1 MRKFTH
7 LLIALLLT
15 MVGYAQGSETFENAQ
30 LPGTYSDG
38 SFVGDS
44 GLTFTYGHSRNEGD
58 YPITDE
64 GVMLRRASDSYLEWT
79 VPNGVGD
86 LNFQYRKAFTNAAPR
101 QLEVIVNDIQFAV
114 TDVFGDG
121 SGEQTDVY
129 TFSESID
136 LNGQVKIKIK
146 NVGSA
151 STNKQA
157 VIDNVSWTAM
167 GNDPTLAI
175 TSPTVGAELSP
186 LETPTIEFNVANFDI
201 STNATAGDGD
211 GYIQYQ
217 VDQDAFVDYFST
229 DPIVL
234 NNLPAGSHDV
244 TLQLVDNNG
253 DALSPGVNS
262 TVNFTVNEI
271 TDVNNIGALRTS
283 DLDAYYTL
291 TEEVILTYQQ
301 NFRGQKYIQDAT
313 GAILIDDND
322 GVLTKA
328 YNQYDGITE
337 ISGRLQ
343 EHNGIKQFVPI
354 VDADVATSSNN
365 AINIVVLSIND
376 YMANPGAY
384 ESQVITFENVTF
396 LDADGTETF
405 DTGENYDITDGVDT
419 SIMRTN
425 FFDADYI
432 GSIIPGGIQP
442 AISGIASH
450 FQGNGQIFPRDMND
464 LTGAAPSLCEA
475 VTNINVT
482 NIDETT
488 ATIGW
493 DAATSASD
501 GYIIDV
507 FEEGANPNVDTPI
520 FSDTVGA
527 GVTTVQAT
535 GLTPGTDFDVY
546 VTSDCGGGDTA
557 TSTAVTFT
565 TDSTSSAIVD
575 READNTTGLISTKG
589 NDNTGVYAAD
599 YFELTA
605 SVDLGDI
612 RFYGFPSEGP
622 DFLPT
627 LTGFNVIIFEH
638 SGTTPD
644 GDPETLGSGFIE
656 LTDIA
661 PADFDYVGGVFT
673 INATQANGGQTVT
686 LPAGEYWIAAYPSV
700 STAPTGDGRWNWLG
714 SLATP
719 TYESVLIDPS
729 DLFGAGA
736 TSWTSIATL
745 IAEPFPS
752 LAWTMTEDGDVL
764 PPVTCEVTISS
775 TVEPITKV
783 VFAGIDNSSS
793 ASSTDPVEDFTHIEG
808 EVEQGESYTIEL
820 EGYTGGNF
828 DSYFTVW
835 IDWNQDGVWDSSP
848 SSEEMYEIGFITN
861 STGIDGIQATG
872 TINVPQ
878 NATLG
883 SATMRIIKNY
893 NTSPTD
899 PCGTYGWGQAEDY
912 TIVVIEPTPLCE
924 VVTNINV
931 TSISETTA
939 IIGWGAATG
948 ASDGYIIDVFE
959 EGANPN
965 VDTPIFNDTVAAGVT
980 TVQATGLT
988 PGTDYD
994 VYVTSDCGGG
1004 DTATSTA
1011 VTFTTEALD
1020 CDAVTGISV
1029 TAITQTT
1036 ATVSWTA
1043 SATATDG
1050 YEVNVYQAGTTTNAV
1065 FTDTLAAG
1073 VTSASITGL
1082 SVNTAYDVYVTS
1094 DCGNGKIATTSAY
1107 AFTTE
1112 SCDTVTNINVTPI
1125 TQTTATVTW
1134 TASATASDG
1143 YEVNVYDA
1151 GTTNLVIIETAT
1163 ATETSVDLTG
1173 LDIATSYDVV
1183 VTSDCGEVTMDSDAF
1198 TFTTESCDAVT
1209 NIDVTSITQTTATVT
1224 WIASATASDGY
1235 EVNVY
1240 EAGTTTLVTTE
1251 TATATET
1258 SVDLT
1263 GLEADTSYD
1272 VVVTS
1277 DCGEVTMDSDAFTF
1291 TTESSDAVTD
1301 IDVTTITHTTTT
1313 VTCAASATGT
1323 ADYEVNVYEA
1333 GTTDLVTTET
1343 ATATETSVDLTGLEA
1358 DTSYD
1363 VVVTSDCGEVTMDS
1377 DAFTF
1382 TTEAIVCDAV
1392 TDVEVTD
1399 VTAETATVSWT
1410 ASATAVDGYTV
1421 DVYEADADVSTD
1433 TPVFT
1438 ETVTADV
1445 TTAEIRGLTHLTE
1458 YDVYVTS
1465 NCGEGE
1471 TATSDAVTFTT
1482 EDIASIGDFDFGS
1495 LEVFPN
1501 PVSTD
1506 LYLSATKVIEEVQVY
1521 NVLGQLVMTQKFND
1535 VEITLD
1541 VSSLS
1546 TATYLL
1552 KVKVDGVVGTVR
1564 FVKK

>member
-1 MRKFTH
+1 
-7 LLIALLLT
+7 
-15 MVGYAQGSETFENAQ
+15 
-30 LPGTYSDG
+30 
-38 SFVGDS
+38 
-44 GLTFTYGHSRNEGD
+44 
-58 YPITDE
+58 
-64 GVMLRRASDSYLEWT
+64 
-79 VPNGVGD
+79 
-86 LNFQYRKAFTNAAPR
+86 
-101 QLEVIVNDIQFAV
+101 
-114 TDVFGDG
+114 
-121 SGEQTDVY
+121 
-129 TFSESID
+129 
-136 LNGQVKIKIK
+136 
-146 NVGSA
+146 
-151 STNKQA
+151 
-157 VIDNVSWTAM
+157 M

-627 LTGFNVIIFEH
+627 LTGFNVVIFEH

-644 GDPETLGSGFIE
+644 GDSETTGSGFIE

-661 PADFDYVGGVFT
+661 SADFDYVDGVFT

-686 LPAGEYWIAAYPSV
+686 LPAGEYWISAYPSV

-924 VVTNINV
+924 AVTNINV

-948 ASDGYIIDVFE
+948 ASDGYISDVFE

-1291 TTESSDAVTD
+1291 TTESCDAVTD
-1301 IDVTTITHTTTT
+1301 IDVTAITQTTAT
-1313 VTCAASATGT
+1313 VTWAASATASDG
-1323 ADYEVNVYEA
+1323 YEVNVYEA
-1333 GTTDLVTTET
+1333 GTTALVTTET

-1421 DVYEADADVSTD
+1421 DVYEADANVSND

-1438 ETVTADV
+1438 ETVAADV
-1445 TTAEIRGLTHLTE
+1445 TTVEVTGLTHLTE
-1458 YDVYVTS
+1458 YNVYVTS
-1465 NCGEGE
+1465 DCGEGE
-1471 TATSDAVTFTT
+1471 TATSDVITFTT

-1506 LYLSATKVIEEVQVY
+1506 LYLSAAKVIEEVQVY

-1535 VEITLD
+1535 AEITLD

>member
-1 MRKFTH
+1 
-7 LLIALLLT
+7 
-15 MVGYAQGSETFENAQ
+15 
-30 LPGTYSDG
+30 
-38 SFVGDS
+38 
-44 GLTFTYGHSRNEGD
+44 
-58 YPITDE
+58 
-64 GVMLRRASDSYLEWT
+64 
-79 VPNGVGD
+79 
-86 LNFQYRKAFTNAAPR
+86 
-101 QLEVIVNDIQFAV
+101 
-114 TDVFGDG
+114 
-121 SGEQTDVY
+121 
-129 TFSESID
+129 
-136 LNGQVKIKIK
+136 
-146 NVGSA
+146 
-151 STNKQA
+151 
-157 VIDNVSWTAM
+157 M

-557 TSTAVTFT
+557 TSTAVTCT

-627 LTGFNVIIFEH
+627 LTGFNVVIFEH

-644 GDPETLGSGFIE
+644 GDPETTGSGFIE

-661 PADFDYVGGVFT
+661 SADFDYVDGVFT

-686 LPAGEYWIAAYPSV
+686 LPAGEYWISAYPSV

-924 VVTNINV
+924 AVTNINV

-1209 NIDVTSITQTTATVT
+1209 NIDVTSVTQTTATVT

-1291 TTESSDAVTD
+1291 TTESCDAVTD
-1301 IDVTTITHTTTT
+1301 IDVTAITQTTAT
-1313 VTCAASATGT
+1313 VTWAASATASDG
-1323 ADYEVNVYEA
+1323 YEVNVYEA

>member
-1 MRKFTH
+1 
-7 LLIALLLT
+7 
-15 MVGYAQGSETFENAQ
+15 
-30 LPGTYSDG
+30 
-38 SFVGDS
+38 
-44 GLTFTYGHSRNEGD
+44 
-58 YPITDE
+58 
-64 GVMLRRASDSYLEWT
+64 
-79 VPNGVGD
+79 
-86 LNFQYRKAFTNAAPR
+86 
-101 QLEVIVNDIQFAV
+101 
-114 TDVFGDG
+114 
-121 SGEQTDVY
+121 
-129 TFSESID
+129 
-136 LNGQVKIKIK
+136 
-146 NVGSA
+146 
-151 STNKQA
+151 
-157 VIDNVSWTAM
+157 
-167 GNDPTLAI
+167 
-175 TSPTVGAELSP
+175 
-186 LETPTIEFNVANFDI
+186 
-201 STNATAGDGD
+201 
-211 GYIQYQ
+211 
-217 VDQDAFVDYFST
+217 
-229 DPIVL
+229 
-234 NNLPAGSHDV
+234 
-244 TLQLVDNNG
+244 
-253 DALSPGVNS
+253 
-262 TVNFTVNEI
+262 
-271 TDVNNIGALRTS
+271 
-283 DLDAYYTL
+283 
-291 TEEVILTYQQ
+291 
-301 NFRGQKYIQDAT
+301 
-313 GAILIDDND
+313 
-322 GVLTKA
+322 
-328 YNQYDGITE
+328 
-337 ISGRLQ
+337 
-343 EHNGIKQFVPI
+343 
-354 VDADVATSSNN
+354 
-365 AINIVVLSIND
+365 
-376 YMANPGAY
+376 
-384 ESQVITFENVTF
+384 
-396 LDADGTETF
+396 
-405 DTGENYDITDGVDT
+405 
-419 SIMRTN
+419 
-425 FFDADYI
+425 
-432 GSIIPGGIQP
+432 
-442 AISGIASH
+442 
-450 FQGNGQIFPRDMND
+450 
-464 LTGAAPSLCEA
+464 
-475 VTNINVT
+475 
-482 NIDETT
+482 
-488 ATIGW
+488 
-493 DAATSASD
+493 
-501 GYIIDV
+501 
-507 FEEGANPNVDTPI
+507 
-520 FSDTVGA
+520 
-527 GVTTVQAT
+527 
-535 GLTPGTDFDVY
+535 
-546 VTSDCGGGDTA
+546 
-557 TSTAVTFT
+557 
-565 TDSTSSAIVD
+565 
-575 READNTTGLISTKG
+575 
-589 NDNTGVYAAD
+589 
-599 YFELTA
+599 
-605 SVDLGDI
+605 
-612 RFYGFPSEGP
+612 
-622 DFLPT
+622 
-627 LTGFNVIIFEH
+627 
-638 SGTTPD
+638 
-644 GDPETLGSGFIE
+644 
-656 LTDIA
+656 
-661 PADFDYVGGVFT
+661 
-673 INATQANGGQTVT
+673 
-686 LPAGEYWIAAYPSV
+686 
-700 STAPTGDGRWNWLG
+700 
-714 SLATP
+714 
-719 TYESVLIDPS
+719 
-729 DLFGAGA
+729 
-736 TSWTSIATL
+736 
-745 IAEPFPS
+745 
-752 LAWTMTEDGDVL
+752 MTEDGDVL

-793 ASSTDPVEDFTHIEG
+793 ASSTDRVEDFTHIEG

-924 VVTNINV
+924 AVTNINV

-959 EGANPN
+959 EGATPN

-1082 SVNTAYDVYVTS
+1082 SVNTAYDGYVTS

-1125 TQTTATVTW
+1125 TETTATVTW

-1291 TTESSDAVTD
+1291 TTESCDAVTD
-1301 IDVTTITHTTTT
+1301 IDVTAIPQAIAT
-1313 VTCAASATGT
+1313 VTWFASATASDG
-1323 ADYEVNVYEA
+1323 YEVNVYEA

-1399 VTAETATVSWT
+1399 VRS
-1410 ASATAVDGYTV
+1410 
-1421 DVYEADADVSTD
+1421 
-1433 TPVFT
+1433 
-1438 ETVTADV
+1438 
-1445 TTAEIRGLTHLTE
+1445 
-1458 YDVYVTS
+1458 
-1465 NCGEGE
+1465 
-1471 TATSDAVTFTT
+1471 
-1482 EDIASIGDFDFGS
+1482 
-1495 LEVFPN
+1495 
-1501 PVSTD
+1501 
-1506 LYLSATKVIEEVQVY
+1506 EE
-1521 NVLGQLVMTQKFND
+1521 
-1535 VEITLD
+1535 
-1541 VSSLS
+1541 
-1546 TATYLL
+1546 
-1552 KVKVDGVVGTVR
+1552 R
-1564 FVKK
+1564 

>member
-1 MRKFTH
+1 
-7 LLIALLLT
+7 
-15 MVGYAQGSETFENAQ
+15 
-30 LPGTYSDG
+30 
-38 SFVGDS
+38 
-44 GLTFTYGHSRNEGD
+44 
-58 YPITDE
+58 
-64 GVMLRRASDSYLEWT
+64 
-79 VPNGVGD
+79 
-86 LNFQYRKAFTNAAPR
+86 
-101 QLEVIVNDIQFAV
+101 
-114 TDVFGDG
+114 
-121 SGEQTDVY
+121 
-129 TFSESID
+129 
-136 LNGQVKIKIK
+136 
-146 NVGSA
+146 
-151 STNKQA
+151 
-157 VIDNVSWTAM
+157 
-167 GNDPTLAI
+167 
-175 TSPTVGAELSP
+175 
-186 LETPTIEFNVANFDI
+186 
-201 STNATAGDGD
+201 
-211 GYIQYQ
+211 
-217 VDQDAFVDYFST
+217 
-229 DPIVL
+229 
-234 NNLPAGSHDV
+234 
-244 TLQLVDNNG
+244 
-253 DALSPGVNS
+253 
-262 TVNFTVNEI
+262 
-271 TDVNNIGALRTS
+271 
-283 DLDAYYTL
+283 
-291 TEEVILTYQQ
+291 
-301 NFRGQKYIQDAT
+301 
-313 GAILIDDND
+313 
-322 GVLTKA
+322 
-328 YNQYDGITE
+328 
-337 ISGRLQ
+337 
-343 EHNGIKQFVPI
+343 
-354 VDADVATSSNN
+354 
-365 AINIVVLSIND
+365 
-376 YMANPGAY
+376 
-384 ESQVITFENVTF
+384 
-396 LDADGTETF
+396 
-405 DTGENYDITDGVDT
+405 
-419 SIMRTN
+419 
-425 FFDADYI
+425 
-432 GSIIPGGIQP
+432 
-442 AISGIASH
+442 
-450 FQGNGQIFPRDMND
+450 
-464 LTGAAPSLCEA
+464 
-475 VTNINVT
+475 
-482 NIDETT
+482 
-488 ATIGW
+488 
-493 DAATSASD
+493 
-501 GYIIDV
+501 
-507 FEEGANPNVDTPI
+507 
-520 FSDTVGA
+520 
-527 GVTTVQAT
+527 
-535 GLTPGTDFDVY
+535 
-546 VTSDCGGGDTA
+546 
-557 TSTAVTFT
+557 
-565 TDSTSSAIVD
+565 
-575 READNTTGLISTKG
+575 
-589 NDNTGVYAAD
+589 
-599 YFELTA
+599 
-605 SVDLGDI
+605 
-612 RFYGFPSEGP
+612 
-622 DFLPT
+622 
-627 LTGFNVIIFEH
+627 
-638 SGTTPD
+638 
-644 GDPETLGSGFIE
+644 
-656 LTDIA
+656 
-661 PADFDYVGGVFT
+661 
-673 INATQANGGQTVT
+673 
-686 LPAGEYWIAAYPSV
+686 
-700 STAPTGDGRWNWLG
+700 
-714 SLATP
+714 
-719 TYESVLIDPS
+719 
-729 DLFGAGA
+729 
-736 TSWTSIATL
+736 
-745 IAEPFPS
+745 
-752 LAWTMTEDGDVL
+752 MTEDGDVL

-924 VVTNINV
+924 AVTNINV

-1291 TTESSDAVTD
+1291 TTESCDAVTD
-1301 IDVTTITHTTTT
+1301 IDVTAITQTTAT
-1313 VTCAASATGT
+1313 VTWAASATASDG
-1323 ADYEVNVYEA
+1323 YEVNVYEA
-1333 GTTDLVTTET
+1333 GTTTLVTTET

-1399 VTAETATVSWT
+1399 VRS
-1410 ASATAVDGYTV
+1410 
-1421 DVYEADADVSTD
+1421 
-1433 TPVFT
+1433 
-1438 ETVTADV
+1438 
-1445 TTAEIRGLTHLTE
+1445 
-1458 YDVYVTS
+1458 
-1465 NCGEGE
+1465 
-1471 TATSDAVTFTT
+1471 
-1482 EDIASIGDFDFGS
+1482 
-1495 LEVFPN
+1495 
-1501 PVSTD
+1501 
-1506 LYLSATKVIEEVQVY
+1506 EE
-1521 NVLGQLVMTQKFND
+1521 
-1535 VEITLD
+1535 
-1541 VSSLS
+1541 
-1546 TATYLL
+1546 
-1552 KVKVDGVVGTVR
+1552 R
-1564 FVKK
+1564 

>member
-507 FEEGANPNVDTPI
+507 FEEGADPSVDVPV
-520 FSDTVGA
+520 FNDTVGA

-627 LTGFNVIIFEH
+627 LTGFNVVIFEH

-644 GDPETLGSGFIE
+644 GDPETTGSGFIE

-661 PADFDYVGGVFT
+661 SADFDYVDGVFT

-686 LPAGEYWIAAYPSV
+686 LPAGEYWISAYPSV

-924 VVTNINV
+924 AVTNINV

-1291 TTESSDAVTD
+1291 TTE
-1301 IDVTTITHTTTT
+1301 
-1313 VTCAASATGT
+1313 
-1323 ADYEVNVYEA
+1323 
-1333 GTTDLVTTET
+1333 
-1343 ATATETSVDLTGLEA
+1343 
-1358 DTSYD
+1358 
-1363 VVVTSDCGEVTMDS
+1363 
-1377 DAFTF
+1377 
-1382 TTEAIVCDAV
+1382 AIVCDAV

-1445 TTAEIRGLTHLTE
+1445 TTVEITGLTHLTE